1 MRRFLADTFA
11 LIVFSTVAGASV
23 EFLVARLSPQQVMH
37 ARLAAI
43 PVILVTARPYGI
55 YRDWL
60 FRVCGV
66 RDNDQARAAVLDILA
81 FVTFQAPLYVVVL
94 FSAGASLMQ
103 IMAALASAA
112 VILTVSGRPYGLFLD
127 WCRKL
132 FQVRAEV

>member
-43 PVILVTARPYGI
+43 PVILVIARPYGI

-60 FRVCGV
+60 FRACRI
-66 RDNDQARAAVLDILA
+66 RDNDQAKAAVFDMLA
-81 FVTFQAPLYVVVL
+81 NVTFQAPVYAVIL
-94 FSAGASLMQ
+94 FFAGASLTQ
-103 IMAALASAA
+103 IMVALASAA
-112 VILTVSGRPYGLFLD
+112 VILTISGRPYGLFLD